1 MLCLRQGFGSSL
13 LSVPR
18 KKNDWSPYS
27 MPAIRNLL
35 WEDRIGEA
43 ERFVESLDAGRRPRG
58 FSDEEIGHRLWLY
71 EGSDLIRAA
80 EMYWVR
86 PAMAEA
92 AMDASTDIPFFNP
105 AVERPAPHGVM
116 AFERPLPPVEPAA
129 NAKPADHYLPG
140 WAPTAQPVDLIT
152 WWSYHERQVFQVW
165 RRAANSPY
173 GPFEPSTALVVP
185 ESDIVDFDQIVKP
198 DHRALLAMIGS
209 AWVMMQTPTVAERRA
224 VTPTGRST
232 DRARQEK
239 LPSDVTLVDLRSLRH
254 ASTEAGE
261 GESGRTYTHRF
272 VVRGHWKQVAHGPG
286 RSERR
291 PAWIASYVKGPAGA
305 PFRHTEKVMVWRR

>member
-1 MLCLRQGFGSSL
+1 M
-13 LSVPR
+13 PR

-35 WEDRIGEA
+35 WESQMSEWDRFMDLLEA
-43 ERFVESLDAGRRPRG
+43 GKRPRG
-58 FSDEEIGHRLWLY
+58 LSDVAIGARLSLY
-71 EGSDLIRAA
+71 QGAESIRAA

-116 AFERPLPPVEPAA
+116 AFERPLPPVEPGSDAQ
-129 NAKPADHYLPG
+129 PADHYAPG

-152 WWSYHERQVFQVW
+152 WWSFEGSQVFLMW
-165 RRAANSPY
+165 RRDSKTSH

-185 ESDIVDFDQIVKP
+185 ETKIVEFDQFAQP
-198 DHRALLAMIGS
+198 GHRALLAMIGS

-224 VTPTGRST
+224 VTPSGRPT
-232 DRARQEK
+232 ERGRQDK
-239 LPSDVTLVDLRSLRH
+239 LPTDVTLVDLRSLRH
-254 ASTEAGE
+254 ASTQTSETE
-261 GESGRTYTHRF
+261 TGRTYTHRF

-286 RSERR
+286 RAERR
-291 PAWIASYVKGPAGA
+291 PAWIASYVKGPPDA